1 MSVHQSSSQR
11 QPTPMRSRLQLAVPE
26 ADRHGR
32 SVEPEV
38 EPIAK
43 MDLAPKALLFL
54 EDNEKSFVLDRRDLV
69 MASEVQRASF
79 PQQPPPIP
87 GLSCTSFCEPARTVG
102 GDYYDFLPLR
112 NGSWGIAI
120 GDVSGK
126 GIGAALVM
134 ASL

>member
-43 MDLAPKALLFL
+43 MDLAPKAPLFL
-54 EDNEKSFVLDRRDLV
+54 EDNETSFVLDRRDLV

-102 GDYYDFLPLR
+102 GDYTTSFPCATAR
-112 NGSWGIAI
+112 GGSLLAMCLER
-120 GDVSGK
+120 VSGQ
-126 GIGAALVM
+126 LW
-134 ASL
+134 